1 MKASP
6 WVSWVLVASGDLFKV
21 LFCSSGLVCA
31 RDCAGQPWSWFW
43 RGGNGPLWIHCH
55 QNNQRRQY
63 EKGRC
68 IFLRCTFKC
77 FFSEVYF
84 SEVCFKRPSVPS
96 SYISIDT
103 YFWVLI
109 ENSSVDVW
117 GKSVLL
123 FVMIWVKANKT
134 EALVPMYAAVFYRSL
149 DRNSAYLDTTK
160 IYLVT
165 PKIYLVSPKT
175 DSVHQQ
181 IFGYANNIF
190 RYA

>member
-1 MKASP
+1 M
-6 WVSWVLVASGDLFKV
+6 
-21 LFCSSGLVCA
+21 
-31 RDCAGQPWSWFW
+31 
-43 RGGNGPLWIHCH
+43 
-55 QNNQRRQY
+55 
-63 EKGRC
+63 
-68 IFLRCTFKC
+68 
-77 FFSEVYF
+77 
-84 SEVCFKRPSVPS
+84 CFKRPSVPS
-96 SYISIDT
+96 SYISKDT
-103 YFWVLI
+103 YLWVLI
-109 ENSSVDVW
+109 ETSSVDVW

-149 DRNSAYLDTTK
+149 DRNSAYLDTPK

-190 RYA
+190 RYAKNICFHQKYISLCQKYIWLNKKITWMHQQYIWSYAARTLVFSKYWTRKKYGQV